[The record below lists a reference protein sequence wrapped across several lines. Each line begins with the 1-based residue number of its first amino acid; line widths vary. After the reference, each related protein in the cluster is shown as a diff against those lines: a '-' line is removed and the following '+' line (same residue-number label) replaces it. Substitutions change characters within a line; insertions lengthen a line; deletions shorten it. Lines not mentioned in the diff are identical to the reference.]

1 MSPTTYKNASK
12 YMKTLSYPDKRWCQS
27 SIKSLLITVCL
38 DLSQFNFCPKS
49 ILSFFLSTL
58 IKKIPI
64 SKWKLCLTLIKGGAR
79 ALSRAF
85 LLRSASI
92 CRCRSILA
100 SFSRCRLS
108 RSQVCNDH
116 KSVCV
121 HNGVEYF
128 LKCIKLLQ

>member
-1 MSPTTYKNASK
+1 MPELYQEPFYNSK
-12 YMKTLSYPDKRWCQS
+12 LS
-27 SIKSLLITVCL
+27 KSLSKIHGY
-38 DLSQFNFCPKS
+38 
-49 ILSFFLSTL
+49 FLL
-58 IKKIPI
+58 CRQLFIKMPI

-121 HNGVEYF
+121 HNGVEFF
-128 LKCIKLLQ
+128 LNSYTLYTFSPHIKVSTNTNSQLRGF